1 MTSPNSSPHNQLK
14 KSVPDQN
21 GSDRTSSN
29 YNKCDLSSSNV
40 NQKCHE
46 SFNHQVLRENTDCD
60 IDASHLNENVS
71 LNKFTN
77 RETMLSLG
85 RECRTQLLSL
95 PYLLGRSTKPFDMK
109 SNPLEVYSRKPALSA
124 RRISRSQRP
133 SLVSEAGLF
142 VDCGLDNKN
151 PFYAA
156 EKAEK
161 CPKKPSQKLKLT
173 SDKMKGLR
181 ELLAAEKFNVG
192 AIQLQVTAQS
202 NTADDSIFSRP
213 KRSRR
218 E

>member
-1 MTSPNSSPHNQLK
+1 M
-14 KSVPDQN
+14 
-21 GSDRTSSN
+21 
-29 YNKCDLSSSNV
+29 
-40 NQKCHE
+40 
-46 SFNHQVLRENTDCD
+46 
-60 IDASHLNENVS
+60 
-71 LNKFTN
+71 
-77 RETMLSLG
+77 
-85 RECRTQLLSL
+85 
-95 PYLLGRSTKPFDMK
+95 
-109 SNPLEVYSRKPALSA
+109 
-124 RRISRSQRP
+124 
-133 SLVSEAGLF
+133 SEAGLF

-161 CPKKPSQKLKLT
+161 CPKKPCQKLKLT

-218 E
+218 EWTNQWFKLVKSSVGKLEFMKISIPVAKIESKT